1 MPNLGPVVPV
11 AALAALALIAAPLPV
26 PAQPAPESWPSRPVT
41 MVVTFAAGT
50 AGDVLGRILSPRIGE
65 LLGRQV
71 IIENV
76 PGGGGVTGAN
86 RVAKAAPDGYVF
98 LLGTSGTQAI
108 TQSLY
113 QSPLYNAV
121 TDFAP
126 VGLSVAQPII
136 LIERKDLPAANLQE
150 FIAYAKANQSRMSY
164 GSGGTGTANH
174 LACALFNSTVGIKTT
189 HVPYRSQSPLQD
201 LIGGRIDYTCNFPAA
216 AVPLVDAKQMIA
228 LAVLG
233 KDRSPSMPSLPTA
246 QEQGVANVEAATWN
260 GIFLPKGTPAPIV
273 QKLHDAVVGTLDTPA
288 VQERLKEIGAAV
300 APPDRRSPEYLQQL
314 VESEIAK
321 WAAVIKAADVKLD

>member
-1 MPNLGPVVPV
+1 MVSFGIGVPA
-11 AALAALALIAAPLPV
+11 AALGLLALLAAPL
-26 PAQPAPESWPSRPVT
+26 AAFAESAAPNWPIRPIT

-50 AGDVLGRILSPRIGE
+50 AGDVLGRILAPRLGE
-65 LLGRQV
+65 LLGQQV

-86 RVAKAAPDGYVF
+86 RVAKAAPDGYLF

-113 QSPLYNAV
+113 QSPVYNAA
-121 TDFAP
+121 TDFTP
-126 VGLSVAQPII
+126 VALSVAQPII
-136 LIERKDLPAANLQE
+136 LLARKDLPATNLQE
-150 FIAYAKANQSRMSY
+150 FIAYAKANQGKMSY

-174 LACALFNSTVGIKTT
+174 LACAMFNGTIGIKTT

-216 AVPLVDAKQMIA
+216 ALPLVEAKQVTA

-233 KDRSPSMPSLPTA
+233 KDRSPSMPALATA
-246 QEQGVANVEAATWN
+246 QEQGLANVEAATWN
-260 GIFLPKGTPAPIV
+260 AIFLPKGTPAPIV
-273 QKLHDAVVGTLDTPA
+273 RKLHDAMVGTLDTPA
-288 VQERLKEIGAAV
+288 VQERLKEIGATV
-300 APPDRRSPEYLQQL
+300 AAPDRRSPEYLQRL

-321 WAAVIKAADVKLD
+321 WAAVIKAAGVTLD

>member
-1 MPNLGPVVPV
+1 LALFAPRP
-11 AALAALALIAAPLPV
+11 ALAEST
-26 PAQPAPESWPSRPVT
+26 AQDWPIRPVT

-50 AGDVLGRILSPRIGE
+50 AGDVLGRILAPRLGE

-86 RVAKAAPDGYVF
+86 RVAKAPPDGYLF

-113 QSPLYNAV
+113 QSPVYNAA
-121 TDFAP
+121 TDFTP
-126 VGLSVAQPII
+126 VALSVAQPII
-136 LIERKDLPAANLQE
+136 LLARRDLPATNLPE
-150 FIAYAKANQSRMSY
+150 FIAFARTNQSKMSY

-174 LACALFNSTVGIKTT
+174 LACALFNHTIGVNIT

-216 AVPLVDAKQMIA
+216 AVPLVEAKQITA

-246 QEQGVANVEAATWN
+246 QEQGLANVEAATWN
-260 GIFLPKGTPAPIV
+260 ALFVPKGTPSPIV
-273 QKLHDAVVGTLDTPA
+273 RKLHDALVGTLDTPS
-288 VQERLKEIGAAV
+288 VQERLKEIGATV
-300 APPDRRSPEYLQQL
+300 APSDRRSPEYLQSL